1 MFDPITLGVMSGVSQ
16 ALPSIFSFFDNSEGN
31 AKYEQDKARV
41 NAINRDNK
49 SKQFDNLGIRARKL
63 SQQNEV
69 KRNID
74 NIKLADSNTLAS
86 KQLALDRAEQNSL
99 VANEKDM
106 TEMFQRMTG
115 SQTGRVNRDGS
126 MLAQIGR
133 ASSQRRSALMRG
145 RDDFTTSGYQ
155 QRQRSQNSI
164 AQQLAKVSLPVQ
176 YKQYQTSYTPQKY
189 GKNML
194 KASLGLAG
202 GVLGG
207 IAGGYDTYKGQ
218 LPDLPTD
225 DL

>member
-1 MFDPITLGVMSGVSQ
+1 MFDPITLGVMSGASQ
-16 ALPSIFSFFDNSEGN
+16 ALPSLFSFFDNSEGK
-31 AKYEQDKARV
+31 AKYEQDKAKVRGIDRK
-41 NAINRDNK
+41 NNLTH
-49 SKQFDNLGIRARKL
+49 FDNLSIRSRKL

-69 KRNID
+69 KENID
-74 NIKLADSNTLAS
+74 NIELADSNLLAS
-86 KQLALDRAEQNSL
+86 KQLALSRAEQNS
-99 VANEKDM
+99 VAANQKDM
-106 TEMFQRMTG
+106 VEMFQRMSG
-115 SQTGRVNRDGS
+115 NQSGRMNTDS
-126 MLAQIGR
+126 TMLAQLGR
-133 ASSQRRSALMRG
+133 ASSTRRSALMRG

-164 AQQLAKVSLPVQ
+164 AQQLAKVSTPVQ
-176 YKQYQTSYTPQKY
+176 YKQYQNSYEPQKY

-194 KASLGLAG
+194 QASLGLAG